1 MKTLIASVVVVAAT
15 ATFSAGV
22 GSASSQANAT
32 SVSKSTLSVGQS
44 RYGRVLFDGKGRA
57 LYGFTRDRRGGAS
70 RCYGDCARAWPVY
83 FKSGTLRAGAGVKQR
98 LIGTTKR
105 KNGRLQ
111 VTYNGWPL
119 YYYVHD
125 TQPGQITCQNVLEY
139 GGTWLVVSPRGRLVR

>member
-1 MKTLIASVVVVAAT
+1 MKTLIGSIVVLAAA

-22 GSASSQANAT
+22 GSASSQSKAT
-32 SVSKSTLSVGQS
+32 ALSKATLSVGNS

-57 LYGFTRDRRGGAS
+57 LYGFTRDRRGGPS

-83 FKSGTLRAGAGVKQR
+83 YKSGAVRAGAGVKQR

-125 TQPGQITCQNVLEY
+125 TQPGQITCQNVVEY
-139 GGTWLVVSPRGRLVR
+139 GGTWLVVSPSGRLVR